1 MDNEPYSIEE
11 LKETLAD
18 AMYDLSQYGW
28 IVINDE
34 YHQSIII
41 DVLNAEIK
49 RREAKSRKNRNKK
62 SGPA

>member
-1 MDNEPYSIEE
+1 MDNEPHSIDD

-49 RREAKSRKNRNKK
+49 RLEAAEKTNLKQ
-62 SGPA
+62 G

>member
-1 MDNEPYSIEE
+1 MDNEPHSIDD

-49 RREAKSRKNRNKK
+49 RLEAKS
-62 SGPA
+62 GT